1 MQLWSGVALCPTG
14 AQTYSLDFAI
24 CGSYQDRRASLRKD
38 LTGLCL
44 EPAWWQERW
53 SPAKTR
59 RAKIILPLFLQL
71 RDTHCESHGYYAVSP
86 LMASNPL
93 SEPLFHLRGRGAE
106 ARLPGEGC
114 FSAQGW
120 QRLWARSVSPSYIFL
135 KDTIGPGPGFP
146 FHYLEGSVGKNSS
159 VSSHCAG
166 MRPEAKARRRKQTF
180 HSWLLHWLALL
191 PKGCCCLTYWLRVWS

>member
-1 MQLWSGVALCPTG
+1 MRCWEQQCLLGCSEITTSGPWPERKWFPADMQLWSRVALCPTG

-24 CGSYQDRRASLRKD
+24 CGSYQDRRASLPKD
-38 LTGLCL
+38 PTGLCL

-71 RDTHCESHGYYAVSP
+71 RDTHCASHGYYAVSP

-114 FSAQGW
+114 FSAQG
-120 QRLWARSVSPSYIFL
+120 
-135 KDTIGPGPGFP
+135 
-146 FHYLEGSVGKNSS
+146 
-159 VSSHCAG
+159 
-166 MRPEAKARRRKQTF
+166 
-180 HSWLLHWLALL
+180 
-191 PKGCCCLTYWLRVWS
+191 